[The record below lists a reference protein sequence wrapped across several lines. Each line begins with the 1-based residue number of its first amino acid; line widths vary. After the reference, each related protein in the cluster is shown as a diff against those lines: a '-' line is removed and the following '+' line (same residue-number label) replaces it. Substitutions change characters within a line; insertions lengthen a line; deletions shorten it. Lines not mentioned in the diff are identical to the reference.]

1 MNQAREVTKEK
12 FMSHFTM
19 DQHQKIAK
27 QGEINLESLL
37 PSPLKGN

>member
-1 MNQAREVTKEK
+1 
-12 FMSHFTM
+12 MSHFTM